1 MGRQARRGS
10 TWEAGNLVS
19 RQGAATPSWAHLNK
33 VFWASLLTPISEYGS
48 SHVGEDG
55 VMV

>member
-1 MGRQARRGS
+1 MGRQARQGS

-33 VFWASLLTPISEYGS
+33 VFWASFLTPISEYGS